1 MKQVVYSLSHPR
13 CAPGKQDAS
22 LSSEQQQHHQGFP
35 QACEEWWTLSEAGQ
49 DGTWETSP
57 ARVWKCSGG
66 KKNSHS
72 PCPHTLVLGTV
83 FLAPVVLL
91 SPAVLLPLQLFLL
104 RVFQVPLSLLCHL
117 RADVLWA
124 SLLIL
129 CAPPANSSHSL
140 GSNHSLD
147 TVPFS
152 QLTSQGFSPKLQTCQ
167 ISHGY
172 CTSIPNSNFEEL
184 HPQILFSFYIPFLS
198 KYSSIT
204 HSLV

>member
-1 MKQVVYSLSHPR
+1 MKQAVYSLSHPR
-13 CAPGKQDAS
+13 CTPGREDAS
-22 LSSEQQQHHQGFP
+22 LFSEERHQPHQCFP
-35 QACEEWWTLSEAGQ
+35 QACKEWWMLSEVGQ

-66 KKNSHS
+66 KNSHS

-117 RADVLWA
+117 RADVLWV
-124 SLLIL
+124 SLLNL
-129 CAPPANSSHSL
+129 CAPPGNSSHFL
-140 GSNHSLD
+140 GFNHSLD

-172 CTSIPNSNFEEL
+172 CTSIPNSNFAEL
-184 HPQILFSFYIPFLS
+184 DPQILFSFYIPFLS
-198 KYSSIT
+198 KYNSIT